1 MATVPFN
8 GVIVS
13 YTPPDSQS
21 ATTLAV
27 RSHSESGNERPDID
41 VTTGTDTR
49 RVVTPGLATAQKHTF
64 EVVVAT
70 AAERASVLGWLAEC
84 TVGDL
89 TVSYTACTDSQPTT
103 LIDVDAWCTGV
114 TFSGELDGTWIYSIE
129 FTVSH

>member
-1 MATVPFN
+1 MASVPFN

-13 YTPPDSQS
+13 YTPADASS

-41 VTTGTDTR
+41 VTTATDTR
-49 RVVTPGLATAQKHTF
+49 RVVTPGLAAAQKHTF

-70 AAERASVLGWLAEC
+70 STERATVLGWLAEC
-84 TVGDL
+84 QTGDL
-89 TVSYTACTDSQPTT
+89 LVQYLACTDSQPTT
-103 LIDVDAWCTGV
+103 LINVDAWCTGV
-114 TFSGELDGTWIYSIE
+114 TYSGELDGTWIYSIE